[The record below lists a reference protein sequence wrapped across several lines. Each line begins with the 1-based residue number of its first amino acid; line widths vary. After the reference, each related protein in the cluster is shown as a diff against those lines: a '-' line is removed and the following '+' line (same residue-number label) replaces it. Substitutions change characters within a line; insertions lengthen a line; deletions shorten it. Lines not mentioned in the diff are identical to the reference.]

1 MGTLSPRGEGKVS
14 ISNHHSYI
22 KRESKLF
29 IIMFKCNLPLAP
41 WGEGARRAGEGLF

>member
-14 ISNHHSYI
+14 ISNHNSYI

-29 IIMFKCNLPLAP
+29 IIMFKCNFPLAP